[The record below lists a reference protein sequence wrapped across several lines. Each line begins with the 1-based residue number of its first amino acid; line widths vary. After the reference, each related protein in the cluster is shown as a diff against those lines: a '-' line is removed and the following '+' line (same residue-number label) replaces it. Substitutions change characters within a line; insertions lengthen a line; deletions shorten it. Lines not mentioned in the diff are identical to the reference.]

1 MNSKLNS
8 IANWL
13 TQEQID
19 FCFLTNPDSVF
30 YVSGFLSDPHE
41 RLLGV
46 GIFQSGEP
54 FLVCPSMEKEDA
66 KKAGWGF
73 DIIGYSD
80 IENPWIL
87 IHKLCNDR
95 TKSVEKIAIEKEHMN
110 VERYELIGSLFSQ
123 ATFLPAEEKIRK
135 LRMVKS
141 ESEIASIREACALAD
156 YAIEVGCSEIAE
168 GKTELEVL
176 AAIEYELK
184 KKGVSEMS
192 FSTMVLTGKNGASPH
207 GNPGLTK
214 MKKGDLV
221 LFDLGVVVDGY
232 CSDITRTVALGDI
245 SEKQKE
251 IYDTVLKAQ
260 ASAIEAS
267 KPGVTCQA
275 VDLAARNIISAAGYG
290 EYFPHR
296 LGHGLGISVH
306 EYPSLTETNTLLL
319 EEGMVFTIEPGIY
332 VPGVAGVRIED
343 DVLVTSNG
351 VEILTK
357 FPKELQIIR

>member
-1 MNSKLNS
+1 VTSKLNT
-8 IANWL
+8 IAEWL
-13 TQEQID
+13 KQEQID

-46 GIFQSGEP
+46 GIFQSGDP

-66 KKAGWGF
+66 KKAGWGYE
-73 DIIGYSD
+73 IIGYTD
-80 IENPWIL
+80 IENPWTL
-87 IHKLCNDR
+87 IHKLCNNR
-95 TKSVEKIAIEKEHMN
+95 TNSVEKIAIEKEHMN
-110 VERYELIGSLFSQ
+110 VERYELLHSLFPQ
-123 ATFLPAEEKIRK
+123 ATFLPAEEKLRK
-135 LRMVKS
+135 LRMVKNK
-141 ESEIASIREACALAD
+141 SEIATIREACALAD
-156 YAIEVGCSEIAE
+156 YAIEVGCSVIAE

-192 FSTMVLTGKNGASPH
+192 FSTMVLTGENGASPH

-221 LFDLGVVVDGY
+221 LFDLGVIVDGY

-245 SEKQKE
+245 SDKQKE
-251 IYDTVLKAQ
+251 IYDTVLQAQ
-260 ASAIEAS
+260 ASAIKAS
-267 KPGVTCQA
+267 KPGVTCRS
-275 VDLAARNIISAAGYG
+275 VDLTARNIISNAGYG
-290 EYFPHR
+290 DYFPHR

-343 DVLVTSNG
+343 DVLVTSDG

>member
-54 FLVCPSMEKEDA
+54 FLVCPSMEKDDA
-66 KKAGWGF
+66 KQAGWGF

-80 IENPWIL
+80 IENPWTL
-87 IHKLCNDR
+87 IHKLCNNR

-110 VERYELIGSLFSQ
+110 VERYELMRSLFSQ
-123 ATFLPAEEKIRK
+123 ATFLPAEEKLRK

-141 ESEIASIREACALAD
+141 ESEIATIREACALAD

-214 MKKGDLV
+214 IKKGDLV

-260 ASAIEAS
+260 TSAIEAS
-267 KPGVTCQA
+267 KPGVTCQS
-275 VDLAARNIISAAGYG
+275 VDLTARNIISAAGYG

>member
-1 MNSKLNS
+1 MIGKLNE

-13 TQEQID
+13 MQEQID

-46 GIFQSGEP
+46 GIFQSGDP

-66 KKAGWGF
+66 RKAGWNY
-73 DIIGYSD
+73 DIIGYTD
-80 IENPWIL
+80 IENPWTIL
-87 IHKLCNDR
+87 HKLCNDR
-95 TKSVEKIAIEKEHMN
+95 TKNVEKIAIEKEHMN
-110 VERYELIGSLFSQ
+110 VERYELIHSLFPQ
-123 ATFLPAEEKIRK
+123 ADFLPAEEKLRK

-141 ESEIASIREACALAD
+141 ESEITTIREACALAD

-221 LFDLGVVVDGY
+221 LFDLGVIVDGY

-245 SEKQKE
+245 SDKQKE

-260 ASAIEAS
+260 AAAIEAS
-267 KPGVTCQA
+267 KPGVTCQS
-275 VDLAARNIISAAGYG
+275 VDLTARNIISAAGYG

-357 FPKELQIIR
+357 FPKELQVIR

>member
-8 IANWL
+8 IIDWL

-41 RLLGV
+41 RLLGI
-46 GIFQSGEP
+46 GIFQSGDP
-54 FLVCPSMEKEDA
+54 FLVCPSMEKDDA

-80 IENPWIL
+80 IENPWTL
-87 IHKLCNDR
+87 IHKICNDR
-95 TKSVEKIAIEKEHMN
+95 TKSLEKIAIEKEHMN
-110 VERYELIGSLFSQ
+110 VERYELIQSLFSQ
-123 ATFLPAEEKIRK
+123 ATFLPAEEKLRK

-141 ESEIASIREACALAD
+141 ESEIATIREACALAD

-260 ASAIEAS
+260 AAAIEAS
-267 KPGVTCQA
+267 MPGVTCQA
-275 VDLAARNIISAAGYG
+275 VDLIARNIISAAGYG